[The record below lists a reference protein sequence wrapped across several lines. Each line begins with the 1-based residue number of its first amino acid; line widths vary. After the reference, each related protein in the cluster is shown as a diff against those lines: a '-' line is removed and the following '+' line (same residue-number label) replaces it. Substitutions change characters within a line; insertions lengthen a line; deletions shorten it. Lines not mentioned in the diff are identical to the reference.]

1 VRISVSS
8 EAQADFDAAL
18 DWYLGEL
25 AFDAAD
31 RFADAFER
39 ALTQLQSFP
48 EMGSIGR
55 YRTRVFILPTFPYSL
70 IYRVSPDSV
79 RIIALAHHARRPGY
93 WAGRR

>member
-18 DWYLGEL
+18 DWYLGES

-31 RFADAFER
+31 RFADEFER

-55 YRTRVFILPTFPYSL
+55 YRTRAFILPKFPYSL
-70 IYRVSPDSV
+70 IYRASPDSV
-79 RIIALAHHARRPGY
+79 RIIAVAHHARHPGY
-93 WAGRR
+93 WTGRR